1 LFIALWLTDRDE
13 GIVMNEGETR
23 VPGISD
29 FAPEAVRRAIRNE
42 SLTHPA
48 TLYPGVV
55 GVLGAIAW
63 GLFGAPI
70 LLGVTLGAFLISMT
84 GMTVNYF
91 FRDKVIAG
99 RYVELLKKQLAE
111 KEERLLENLHQDLI
125 SCKGITGAD
134 HFTKQGLDQ
143 FEKIRHKYENLNKL
157 VDEKLGSGELSL
169 GGVWAATEQVYL
181 GVLENL
187 RNVVNSL
194 QSISTIDPVYI
205 NDRLSWLSGLEKPDD
220 ADLREI
226 ETLRKRE
233 QLRIDQF
240 QRVNEYLTRN
250 EEALTRLEE
259 ATIAVSAIRSDDGFT
274 GIDTEHSVERL
285 RELAQEI
292 NERQSGL
299 RA

>member
-1 LFIALWLTDRDE
+1 
-13 GIVMNEGETR
+13 MNEGEPR
-23 VPGISD
+23 FPGISD

-55 GVLGAIAW
+55 GILGAVAW
-63 GLFGAPI
+63 GLFGAPV
-70 LLGVTLGAFLISMT
+70 LLGVTFGGFLISLA
-84 GMTVNYF
+84 GLTVNYF
-91 FRDKVIAG
+91 FRYKIIAG
-99 RYVELLKKQLAE
+99 RYVEFLKKQLAD
-111 KEERLLENLHQDLI
+111 KEERLLKNLHQDLI
-125 SCKGITGAD
+125 GCKDITGTD
-134 HFTKQGLDQ
+134 HYAKQGLDQ
-143 FEKIRHKYENLNKL
+143 FEKIRRKYDNLNRL
-157 VDEKLGSGELSL
+157 VDDKLGSGELSL
-169 GGVWAATEQVYL
+169 GGVWAATEQVYW

-187 RNVVNSL
+187 RKVVNSL
-194 QSISTIDPVYI
+194 QSISTIDPPYI
-205 NDRLSWLSGLEKPDD
+205 NDRLSWLAGLDKPDD

-233 QLRIDQF
+233 QLRIEQL

-259 ATIAVSAIRSDDGFT
+259 ATIAVSAIRADDGFT
-274 GIDTEHSVERL
+274 SVDTEHSVERL
-285 RELAQEI
+285 RELAREI